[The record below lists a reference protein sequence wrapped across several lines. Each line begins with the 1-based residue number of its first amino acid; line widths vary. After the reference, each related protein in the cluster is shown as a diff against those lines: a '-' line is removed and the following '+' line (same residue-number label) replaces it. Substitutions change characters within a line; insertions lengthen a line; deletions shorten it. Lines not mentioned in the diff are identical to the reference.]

1 MGDSVGKFPDVE
13 KGGGIEARNRR
24 ILVIDDNPAIHE
36 DFRKIFCTDMPT
48 AEALSQSAAAFFGE
62 AQAIRDDA
70 AIAIDSAFQGQDAVK
85 LITVALQESRPYA
98 VAFLDVR
105 MPPGWD
111 GIETAER
118 IWEQDP
124 DLQIVLCTAYS
135 DYSWE
140 QMRERLGRSDR
151 LVILKKPF
159 DNVEVLQLADAL
171 TEKWRLT
178 QQAKARLTDL
188 EGLVAART
196 RDLQETNAQL
206 SATNHQLAVATQQ
219 AKDMAAAALVASE
232 AKSAFL
238 ANMSHEI
245 RTPMNGVVGMA
256 ELLLETPL
264 SASQRDY
271 GETIL
276 HSARALLTLINDILD
291 FSKIEAGKLEL
302 EHTEFDLR
310 ETLEEVTR
318 LIAIQA
324 HAKDLEVIAS
334 VESAVP
340 EFVRGDPARVRQVLL
355 NLCGN
360 AVKFTQRG
368 EIAAS
373 VKVLNSDSGG
383 TTVLF
388 EVRDTG
394 IGIPTDRL
402 EALFQP
408 FSQVDASTTRR
419 FGGTGLGLSIVKQLV
434 ELMGGQVG
442 VDSREGAGS
451 TFWFTAQLG
460 VAACPQRKRRP
471 PPIVLQGQRV
481 LVVDDNA
488 TNRKVLAAQLHRCGI
503 EAVCVD
509 SADEAMWG
517 MTQTDASGRPFQIA
531 LLDHQMPG
539 CDGAE
544 LGQRINADPRLRQ
557 TRLILLTSSGHRG
570 DGHRFAEL
578 GFAGYLL
585 KPVAQRDLV
594 DCLLLA
600 LAVRTE
606 DWHSQTLPII
616 TQQQLRT
623 QRGREKLRILV
634 AEDNV
639 VNQKVAVRTL
649 EKLGYRADVVK
660 DGQEA
665 VVAWESGRYDLILMD
680 CEMPVVDGYE
690 ATRRI
695 RSRERGEQHI
705 PIVALTAHAMK
716 GAELEC
722 KAAGMDDY
730 VTKPIDRERL
740 EACLEHLL
748 KATSMGGSEH
758 DPDRT
763 TAIHRLDA
771 VAAPVDLEALRILA
785 DGDAEFTR
793 ELIRSFIE
801 SGTAAVRDIARA
813 LASEDQRGIADN
825 AHILKGAGAT
835 IQAAAVS
842 MAAARLEAAAR
853 SGGNEPLA
861 MLTEDL
867 HHEVTQAIQYLRA
880 SQA

>member
-1 MGDSVGKFPDVE
+1 MGEGVGKLQDVE
-13 KGGGIEARNRR
+13 KFGGIEARNRR

-36 DFRKIFCTDMPT
+36 DFRKIFCADMPT
-48 AEALSQSAAAFFGE
+48 AEALSQSQAAFFGE
-62 AQAIRDDA
+62 AKAVRDDA
-70 AIAIDSAFQGQDAVK
+70 AIEMDSAFQGQEALQ
-85 LITVALQESRPYA
+85 LITPALRENRPYA
-98 VAFLDVR
+98 MAFLDVR

-118 IWEQDP
+118 LWERDP

-178 QQAKARLTDL
+178 RAAKTRLSDL
-188 EGLVAART
+188 ERLVEART
-196 RDLQETNAQL
+196 RDLQEMNAQL
-206 SATNHQLAVATQQ
+206 SATNLQLAAATQQ
-219 AKDMAAAALVASE
+219 AKEMAAAALVASE

-245 RTPMNGVVGMA
+245 RTPMNGVIGMA

-324 HAKDLEVIAS
+324 HAKDLEVTAN
-334 VESAVP
+334 VEPAVP
-340 EFVRGDPARVRQVLL
+340 EFVRGDPARVRQILL

-368 EIAAS
+368 EVAVS
-373 VKVLNSDSGG
+373 VKVLDSDPAGA
-383 TTVLF
+383 TVLF

-394 IGIPTDRL
+394 IGIPEERL
-402 EALFQP
+402 DALFRP

-451 TFWFTAQLG
+451 NFWFTAQLD
-460 VAACPQRKRRP
+460 VATCPQRMRRP
-471 PPIVLQGQRV
+471 PPAVLQGQRV

-488 TNRKVLAAQLHRCGI
+488 TNRRVLAGQLHRCGI

-509 SADEAMWG
+509 SADEAMRA
-517 MTQTDASGRPFQIA
+517 MTQTDRSGRAFQIA

-544 LGQRINADPRLRQ
+544 LGQRINADARLRQ

-606 DWHSQTLPII
+606 DWHAHTLPII

-623 QRGREKLRILV
+623 QRGREKRRILV
-634 AEDNV
+634 AEDNAI
-639 VNQKVAVRTL
+639 NQRVAVRTL
-649 EKLGYRADVVK
+649 EKMGYRADVVK

-665 VVAWESGRYDLILMD
+665 VLAWESGRYDLILMD
-680 CEMPVVDGYE
+680 CAMPVVDGYE
-690 ATRRI
+690 ATRQI
-695 RSRERGEQHI
+695 RSREHGEQHI
-705 PIVALTAHAMK
+705 PIVALTAHAIK

-722 KAAGMDDY
+722 RASGMDDY
-730 VTKPIDRERL
+730 VTKPLDREQL
-740 EACLEHLL
+740 EACLERLL
-748 KATSMGGSEH
+748 DDASVTRPEEATAQ
-758 DPDRT
+758 
-763 TAIHRLDA
+763 TAMQGYE
-771 VAAPVDLEALRILA
+771 VVTAPVDLEALRVLA
-785 DGDAEFTR
+785 DGDAEFAR
-793 ELIRSFIE
+793 ELICSFID
-801 SGTAAVRDIARA
+801 SGTAALQEIAQA
-813 LASEDQRGIADN
+813 LAREDPRGIAN
-825 AHILKGAGAT
+825 SAHILKGAGAT

-842 MAAARLEAAAR
+842 LAAGRLEAAAR

-861 MLTEDL
+861 MLTEEL
-867 HHEVTQAIQYLRA
+867 QQEVSQAIQYLQA
-880 SQA
+880 SLV

>member
-1 MGDSVGKFPDVE
+1 MGSSVDTFQDVQTD
-13 KGGGIEARNRR
+13 GGIEARNRR

-36 DFRKIFCTDMPT
+36 DFRKIFCADMPT
-48 AEALSQSAAAFFGE
+48 ADALSQSEAAFFGE
-62 AQAIRDDA
+62 VKAARSDA
-70 AIAIDSAFQGQDAVK
+70 PFEMDSAFQGQEALK
-85 LITVALQESRPYA
+85 LITAAREENRPYA
-98 VAFLDVR
+98 MAFLDVR

-111 GIETAER
+111 GIETAAR

-178 QQAKARLTDL
+178 RQAKARLSDL
-188 EGLVAART
+188 ERLVEVRT
-196 RDLQETNAQL
+196 RDLRETNAQL
-206 SATNHQLAVATQQ
+206 SATNHQLAAATQQ
-219 AKDMAAAALVASE
+219 AKDMAAGALVASE

-245 RTPMNGVVGMA
+245 RTPMNGVMGMA

-264 SASQRDY
+264 NASQRDY
-271 GETIL
+271 AETIL

-324 HAKDLEVIAS
+324 HAKDLEVTAN
-334 VESAVP
+334 VEPAVP
-340 EFVRGDPARVRQVLL
+340 EFVRGDPARVRQILL

-360 AVKFTQRG
+360 AVKFTQQG
-368 EIAAS
+368 EVAVS
-373 VKVLNSDSGG
+373 LKVLNSDPGG
-383 TTVLF
+383 ATVLF
-388 EVRDTG
+388 EIRDTG

-402 EALFQP
+402 DSLFQP

-460 VAACPQRKRRP
+460 VAACPQWVRRP
-471 PPIVLQGQRV
+471 PPTVLQGQRV

-488 TNRKVLAAQLHRCGI
+488 TNRVVLAAQLHRCGI

-509 SADEAMWG
+509 SADEAMRA
-517 MTQTDASGRPFQIA
+517 MTQTDASGRAFQIA

-544 LGQRINADPRLRQ
+544 LGQRINADVRLRQ

-649 EKLGYRADVVK
+649 EKLGYRVDVAK

-665 VVAWESGRYDLILMD
+665 VLAWESGRYDLILMD
-680 CEMPVVDGYE
+680 CAMPVVDGYE
-690 ATRRI
+690 ATRQI
-695 RSRERGEQHI
+695 RRREHGEQHI
-705 PIVALTAHAMK
+705 PIVALTAHAIK

-740 EACLEHLL
+740 EACLDHLL
-748 KATSMGGSEH
+748 KGISIGGSEH

-763 TAIHRLDA
+763 TAIHRIDA

-785 DGDAEFTR
+785 DGDAEFAR
-793 ELIRSFIE
+793 ELISSFIE
-801 SGTAAVRDIARA
+801 SGTAAVRDIAQA

-853 SGGNEPLA
+853 SGGNESLA
-861 MLTEDL
+861 MLTEEL